1 MEKNS
6 TEMQGHIDRNESM
19 WNIWKEHGVNSETEL
34 TVNFHF
40 YSANKQK
47 MELLCEELKSENIKF
62 EVKEARTLIFFKG
75 YEITADITKKWS
87 LPELQGKTGNLYI
100 LSKQVGVSLDGC
112 GAKMPN

>member
-1 MEKNS
+1 MEKNKA
-6 TEMQGHIDRNESM
+6 EMQGHFDRNESM
-19 WNIWKEHGVNSETEL
+19 WEIWKKHGVNSETEL

-40 YSANKQK
+40 YSANKQN

-62 EVKEARTLIFFKG
+62 EVKETRTLIFFKG
-75 YEITADITKKWS
+75 YEISADITKKWT
-87 LPELQGKTGNLYI
+87 LPELQGKTANLYI

>member
-1 MEKNS
+1 MEKNNA
-6 TEMQGHIDRNESM
+6 EMQGHIDRNETM
-19 WNIWKEHGVNSETEL
+19 WEIWKEHGVTSETEL

-62 EVKEARTLIFFKG
+62 EVKETRTLIFFKG

-87 LPELQGKTGNLYI
+87 LPELQGKTENLYI
-100 LSKQVGVSLDGC
+100 LSKQIGVSLDGC

>member
-1 MEKNS
+1 MEENNS
-6 TEMQGHIDRNESM
+6 EMQGHLDRNESM
-19 WNIWKEHGVNSETEL
+19 WKIWEEHGVNSETEL

-47 MELLCEELKSENIKF
+47 TELLCEILKSENIKF
-62 EVKEARTLIFFKG
+62 EVKQTRTLIFLKG
-75 YEITADITKKWS
+75 WEITADITKKWN

-112 GAKMPN
+112 GAKMPG